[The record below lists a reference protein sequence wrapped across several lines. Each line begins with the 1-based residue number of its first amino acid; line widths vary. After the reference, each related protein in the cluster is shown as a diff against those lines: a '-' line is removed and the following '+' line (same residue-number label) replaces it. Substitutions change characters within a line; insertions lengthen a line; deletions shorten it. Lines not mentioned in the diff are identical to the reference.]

1 MKELEYTVI
10 ESDEQYYAYCD
21 KLEDLLKQG
30 FTDDVKKSHYKLLLV
45 LIEDWDRKH
54 NTFVEMDPV
63 QIIKSLLSVNNL
75 RQNDLCGLTGFT
87 KSYISEIMNYKK
99 GMSKSFISSVAS
111 HFKIDE
117 SALNKEYP
125 LVSKNQAI
133 EMFKSHLQIESDI
146 SIAPPYESVLAESAM
161 IATDHRVQ
169 IGVLSYN

>member
-10 ESDEQYYAYCD
+10 ESDEQYYAYCN

-30 FTDDVKKSHYKLLLV
+30 LSDPVKKSHYKLLLV

-54 NTFVEMDPV
+54 NAFADMDPV

-75 RQNDLCGLTGFT
+75 KQNDLCGLTGFN

-133 EMFKSHLQIESDI
+133 EMFNSHLQVGTDI
-146 SIAPPYESVLAESAM
+146 VIAPPYESVNVESSL
-161 IATDHRVQ
+161 IATDSRVQ
-169 IGVLSYN
+169 IGELIYN